1 MDQLTKLLNM
11 NVNELVKELFE
22 KGSITKDEII
32 EFGKLCQLHIL
43 NDVFELNNER
53 NTYVKVKNNI
63 NMLKQDLLLDDN
75 KFYISVF
82 NYSLN

>member
-1 MDQLTKLLNM
+1 MD
-11 NVNELVKELFE
+11 VNHLVKELFE
-22 KGSITKDEII
+22 KGAITKDEIV

-43 NDVFELNNER
+43 NDVFELDNDNK
-53 NTYVKVKNNI
+53 TYIKVKNNI
-63 NMLKQDLLLDDN
+63 NSLKQELLYDEN